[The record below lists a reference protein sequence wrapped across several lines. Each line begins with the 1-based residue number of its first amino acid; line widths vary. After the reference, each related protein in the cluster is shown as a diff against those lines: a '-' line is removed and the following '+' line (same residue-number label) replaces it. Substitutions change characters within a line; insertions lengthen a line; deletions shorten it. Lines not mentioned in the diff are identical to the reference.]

1 MKRARITTT
10 MITTM
15 ALALGLTGCGGAK
28 TTETTE
34 AVTQTEATTVEA
46 TTKESTTVEV
56 TTEATTEEA
65 TTEEVT
71 TEEPTTEAPA
81 TEAAAPAGDY
91 GSYPNDKYAWWFVR
105 NTDHTQSGCQQDFDF
120 SQYGAYYLNRNC
132 TDNVIYFTF
141 DCGYENGYTNQIL
154 DILGANDVKAMFF
167 VTKGFIKDNPDLVKR
182 MKAEGHMVGNHTVTH
197 PSMPGLSVD
206 ELKQEI
212 QENAAY
218 MKEATGYDM
227 DPYLR
232 PPMGEYSQR
241 TLKLTQDMGYK
252 TIFWSIA
259 YLDYDV
265 NNQPGKDYVVEHFRT
280 YYHPGAIPLIHN
292 VSQSNTEAL
301 QDVITLLRDN
311 GYRFGTLNEL

>member
-1 MKRARITTT
+1 MKRAA

-15 ALALGLTGCGGAK
+15 ALAFALTGCGGTK
-28 TTETTE
+28 TPETTE
-34 AVTQTEATTVEA
+34 SATQTEATIEVV
-46 TTKESTTVEV
+46 TTEEPTTVEV
-56 TTEATTEEA
+56 TTEATTEEP

-91 GSYPNDKYAWWFVR
+91 GSYPNDKCAWWFVR

-206 ELKQEI
+206 ELRQEI